1 MLLPTGFANADLRLF
16 VAALMDQDPALYS
29 TGRMTYDPR
38 RLRLHGLI
46 QRQPHS
52 HRYRVT
58 DEGLRI
64 ALFFTRG
71 HARFFRTGLALDSP
85 LPSGSAPRVLVQASQ
100 AIDRFLEEAK
110 LTA

>member
-1 MLLPTGFANADLRLF
+1 MADLL
-16 VAALMDQDPALYS
+16 DQDPATYHP
-29 TGRMTYDPR
+29 GRMTYDLR

-46 QRQPHS
+46 DRIPHS

-71 HARFFRTGLALDSP
+71 YARFFRTGLALDGP
-85 LPSGSAPRVLVQASQ
+85 IPAGSAPRVLVQARQ
-100 AIDRFLEEAK
+100 AIDRFLEEAQ
-110 LTA
+110 LAA